1 MITIY
6 VDCDDTILNSSAVII
21 EILNSRYGVSKTIE
35 DLRDYRYRSIVG
47 GVTQEEILEIYQSE
61 EFWEKVQFQPK
72 FLKALE
78 KLKKYFSFV
87 IISKGTEQN
96 LKAKEIHLRK
106 AFKGRGVDIEFVG
119 IPLIIGS
126 KTKFTKALCNMVGAI
141 QIDDCTQEFAGSSAS
156 VKILIKNGREV
167 EWNYTPF
174 NEENFYVA
182 QDWEDIEKILM
193 FAKDNDTFMSNPFVG

>member
-1 MITIY
+1 MITVY

-78 KLKKYFSFV
+78 KLKKYFNFV

-96 LKAKEIHLRK
+96 LKVKEIHLRK
-106 AFKGRGVDIEFVG
+106 AFKDRGVDIEFVG

-126 KTKFTKALCNMVGAI
+126 KTKFAKALCNMVGAI
-141 QIDDCTQEFAGSSAS
+141 QIDDCTQEFAGSLAS

-182 QDWEDIEKILM
+182 QDWKDIERILM